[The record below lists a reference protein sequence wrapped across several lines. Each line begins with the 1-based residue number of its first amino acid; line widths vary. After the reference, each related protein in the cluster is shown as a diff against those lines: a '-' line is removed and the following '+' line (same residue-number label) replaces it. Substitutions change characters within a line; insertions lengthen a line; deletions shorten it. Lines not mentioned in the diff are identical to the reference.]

1 MSVLH
6 SHENDIVWLAGSSR
20 RFGLLHHLADTI
32 RGGFAG
38 AESWLA
44 ERSRRRRV
52 RAQSTV
58 AERLRQR
65 RLLARLSDRD
75 LKDIG
80 VSRYDVEVEL
90 RKPFWR

>member
-1 MSVLH
+1 VSVLH
-6 SHENDIVWLAGSSR
+6 SHDNDIVWLAGASR
-20 RFGLLHHLADTI
+20 RSGLLHRLAELA
-32 RGGFAG
+32 RSAFARV
-38 AESWLA
+38 ESWLA

-52 RAQSTV
+52 RAQSTI

-65 RLLARLSDRD
+65 RVLATLSDRD